1 MASNKCIGCR
11 FGSSKIEILVP
22 ENYSIQEFAE
32 ETQNF
37 ASEIIAI
44 TKKKPMHYSLT
55 FGSLNSFSKLEF
67 IIHCSCILEIDKK
80 QCAKFNSNQD
90 RDCRIKCL
98 TYSKEGIS
106 DKIYVTIGE

>member
-44 TKKKPMHYSLT
+44 TKVEAMHYSLT
-55 FGSLNSFSKLEF
+55 FGSLNNFSKLEF
-67 IIHCSCILEIDKK
+67 IIHCSCKLNADKK
-80 QCAKFNSNQD
+80 QCSNLNSNQEK
-90 RDCRIKCL
+90 DCRIKHL
-98 TYSKEGIS
+98 IYTKEGIL
-106 DKIYVTIGE
+106 DKVCVTMGE